1 MRIKIKNILIGII
14 YYVCVMLFLID
25 ELHMPSTLKYV
36 PDVLLIC
43 VFLYTVFKYK
53 SIKTKPVNRGISI
66 LFIAFLLYS
75 FVSSL
80 VGMVGFKLFV
90 WAFRCTFRFYVF
102 YYLCIRY
109 LQISDVEKVFLN
121 LEKLYLVNMIV
132 LLYQFFVKGLR
143 LDFLGGLF
151 GSTYGCNG
159 YLNVFLIIMLIYVV
173 NQYFHKKATIGKL
186 GFYLV
191 SSLTIVGMAEIK
203 FFYIEVVA
211 VILIALVVNKPT
223 VKTISFAIIAA
234 IGLIIGL
241 EVLRRVFPDSYLLL
255 FDQDS
260 INNYLAAGWAHGKQ
274 IGRTTAIGFINDNF
288 FNNQFIK
295 KIFGLG
301 FGNCEFSNF
310 FESDFARMY
319 KYTNYRNY
327 TFAMQYLETGM
338 VGLVLYVSFFISI
351 FMYALGKKYDDE
363 KLIWV
368 TYVKI
373 LIPLVLMLIWY
384 SDACKSEPAY
394 LIFFAL
400 AVFGVVS
407 NSCKND
413 VKE

>member
-1 MRIKIKNILIGII
+1 
-14 YYVCVMLFLID
+14 MLFLID
-25 ELHMPSTLKYV
+25 ELHMPSMLRYV

-53 SIKTKPVNRGISI
+53 SITIKSMNRGVSI

-75 FVSSL
+75 CASSL
-80 VGMVGFKLFV
+80 FGMVNIKLFA

-102 YYLCIRY
+102 YYLCIKY
-109 LQISDVEKVFLN
+109 LHISDVEKVFIN
-121 LEKLYLVNMIV
+121 LEKMYLVNMLV

-159 YLNVFLIIMLIYVV
+159 YLNVFLVIMLIYVV

-186 GFYLV
+186 VFYLV
-191 SSLTIVGMAEIK
+191 SSLAIVGMAEIK
-203 FFYIEVVA
+203 FFYVEAVA
-211 VILIALVVNKPT
+211 IILIALVVNKPT
-223 VKTISFAIIAA
+223 VKTICFAIIAV

-255 FDQDS
+255 FDRDS
-260 INNYLAAGWAHGKQ
+260 INSYLAAGWAHGKQ
-274 IGRTTAIGFINDNF
+274 IGRTTAISFINNNF

-327 TFAMQYLETGM
+327 TFAMQYLETG
-338 VGLVLYVSFFISI
+338 VIGLALYVSFFISI
-351 FMYALGKKYDDE
+351 FIYALGKKYDDE
-363 KLIWV
+363 KEIWA
-368 TYVKI
+368 TYVKT

-400 AVFGVVS
+400 AVFGIVS
-407 NSCKND
+407 NSSKNEEKKGID
-413 VKE
+413 RFKKIFDKYHA